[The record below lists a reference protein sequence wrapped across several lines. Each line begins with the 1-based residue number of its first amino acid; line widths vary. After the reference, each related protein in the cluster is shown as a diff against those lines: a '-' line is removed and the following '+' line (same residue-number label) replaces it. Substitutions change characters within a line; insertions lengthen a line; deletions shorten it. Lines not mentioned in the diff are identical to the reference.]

1 MTFSPCG
8 ARKERTPVDVF
19 INTSKH
25 ISPNDKVHSWDL
37 RHRNR
42 FPWLSTYAIEVW
54 ASAHYCK
61 YLSQIDKFCKRALHY
76 TSKYTPIMDV
86 IKMKDRLLWEEITS
100 DSVNALHELLPAREL
115 GASGKEDITISCL
128 QSQLNALNVAFLI
141 DLFLNLCSYLVLY
154 IHDGYM

>member
-61 YLSQIDKFCKRALHY
+61 YLSHIDMFCKRALHY

-100 DSVNALHELLPAREL
+100 DSANPLHELLPAQRARSLRKRGHNYILPPVRTERF
-115 GASGKEDITISCL
+115 KRCFFNRCL
-128 QSQLNALNVAFLI
+128 FEFV
-141 DLFLNLCSYLVLY
+141 
-154 IHDGYM
+154 

>member
-86 IKMKDRLLWEEITS
+86 IRMKDRLLWEEITS
-100 DSVNALHELLPAREL
+100 DSANPLHELLPAQRARSLRKRGHNYILPPVRTERF
-115 GASGKEDITISCL
+115 KRCFFNRCL
-128 QSQLNALNVAFLI
+128 FEFV
-141 DLFLNLCSYLVLY
+141 
-154 IHDGYM
+154 